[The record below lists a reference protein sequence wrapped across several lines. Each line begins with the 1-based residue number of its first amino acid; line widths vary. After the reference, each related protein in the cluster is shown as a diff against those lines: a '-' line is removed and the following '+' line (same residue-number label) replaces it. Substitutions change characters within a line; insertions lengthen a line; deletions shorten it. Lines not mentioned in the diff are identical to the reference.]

1 METENQHT
9 LEFDSS
15 NAIKWSISG
24 DNGEYVVLLPVG
36 AQLDE
41 AMRALSHFL
50 ATMSKIYEKNKDRQ
64 EKEDRKKQPELAESI
79 F

>member
-24 DNGEYVVLLPVG
+24 DNGEYVLLLPVG

-41 AMRALSHFL
+41 AMRALSHFV
-50 ATMSKIYEKNKDRQ
+50 ATMSKIYEKNKDR
-64 EKEDRKKQPELAESI
+64 KKQPELAESI
-79 F
+79 S

>member
-1 METENQHT
+1 MENENQKT

-24 DNGEYVVLLPVG
+24 ENGEYVLLLPVG

-50 ATMSKIYEKNKDRQ
+50 ATMSKIYEKNKERQDQ
-64 EKEDRKKQPELAESI
+64 EKNEEQLIESNS
-79 F
+79 